1 MVMGYIVIFNP
12 TIIQLVNCLW
22 SNLPHNHSQPP
33 NADMDM
39 MGESL
44 PEADIVLV
52 GVGDRGR

>member
-1 MVMGYIVIFNP
+1 MEKSP
-12 TIIQLVNCLW
+12 
-22 SNLPHNHSQPP
+22 PHPP
-33 NADMDM
+33 NVDMDM

>member
-1 MVMGYIVIFNP
+1 MGYIVMFNP
-12 TIIQLVNCLW
+12 TTIQLANCLW
-22 SNLPHNHSQPP
+22 RNLPHIHSQPP
-33 NADMDM
+33 NVDMDM